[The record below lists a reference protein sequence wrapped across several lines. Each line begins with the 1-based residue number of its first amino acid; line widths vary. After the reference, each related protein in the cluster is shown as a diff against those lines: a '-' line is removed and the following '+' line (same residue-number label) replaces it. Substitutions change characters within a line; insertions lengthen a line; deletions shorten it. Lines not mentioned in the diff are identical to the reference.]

1 MPKLSRPLLLAAFE
15 SELQRCRADLFDPS
29 RVHAPFG
36 GANHPLRRFF
46 EGSREIRNFHFVA
59 RFDRGK
65 GRIAHGVPFLPVT
78 EALRLEASGYRNK
91 RKYLDVELKLR
102 TYTQSGFPEN
112 QQSGGLEISVE
123 SY

>member
-1 MPKLSRPLLLAAFE
+1 MK
-15 SELQRCRADLFDPS
+15 
-29 RVHAPFG
+29 APEKFV
-36 GANHPLRRFF
+36 
-46 EGSREIRNFHFVA
+46 IFHFVA

-78 EALRLEASGYRNK
+78 GALRLEASGYRNK

-112 QQSGGLEISVE
+112 QQSGVWKLALRATRQEGRLLSRL
-123 SY
+123 SRLPLTDDSTPK